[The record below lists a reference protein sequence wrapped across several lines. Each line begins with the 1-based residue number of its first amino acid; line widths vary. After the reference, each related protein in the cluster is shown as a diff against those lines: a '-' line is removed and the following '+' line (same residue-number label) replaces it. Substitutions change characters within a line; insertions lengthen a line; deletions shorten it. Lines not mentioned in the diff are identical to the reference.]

1 MQVQH
6 LVFSSAATTTNS
18 IYAELPANYQL
29 VGATVT
35 QNGATV
41 VGHAVNY
48 KTLTISDNSGN
59 TIATVN
65 TVAGWTKGTP
75 VDFTLSGPENA
86 VLTAGQRLQ
95 IVASHAGGGAEVE
108 AMVSLNLR
116 AARG

>member
-6 LVFSSAATTTNS
+6 LVFSSGATSTNK
-18 IYAELPANYQL
+18 IYAELPASFRL

-35 QNGATV
+35 QNGASV
-41 VGHAVNY
+41 AAHSANY
-48 KTLTISDNSGN
+48 KTLTIGDNAGN

-65 TVAGWTKGTP
+65 TVAGWTQGTP
-75 VDFTLSGPENA
+75 VSFTLSGPSYA

-95 IVASHAGGGAEVE
+95 IVASHTGTGAEVE
-108 AMVSLNLR
+108 AMVSLNLA